1 MTEPEAMSGPELP
14 DTDDNAHES
23 EWLDRSGYVI
33 VVGKPNVG
41 KSTLMN
47 RFLGEKIAIVSP
59 RPQTTR
65 LRQLGIYTQERTQIV
80 FVDTPGI
87 HEPRHRLGE
96 FMVSVAVEA
105 LRDADVI
112 LFVADV
118 SAPPDDDDQRV
129 AELIREARGEPD
141 PGLGQTA
148 IPVVMAL
155 NKIDRATPD
164 ALLRYSEAFRALLP
178 DADWTA
184 LSAALGDGVD
194 DLLRRIT
201 ALLPPGPQYFPGD
214 QLSDMAVRDIV
225 AEIVRE
231 KVLLNL
237 EQEVPHA
244 VAVEVEEFT
253 ERNPTLT
260 YIRVCIYVERDSQKG
275 ILIGRGGAMLK
286 QIGSQAR
293 ADIERFLGVKVFL
306 EPWVKVLKNWRR
318 DEALL
323 QRLGYRIRR

>member
-1 MTEPEAMSGPELP
+1 MTEPEAMSGPEIP
-14 DTDDNAHES
+14 EIDDDAYES
-23 EWLDRSGYVI
+23 EWLDHSGYVI

-65 LRQLGIYTQERTQIV
+65 LRQLGIYTHERTQIV

-118 SAPPDDDDQRV
+118 SAPPDEDDQRV

-141 PGLGQTA
+141 PESDQTD

-155 NKIDRATPD
+155 NKIDRAKPD
-164 ALLRYSEAFRALLP
+164 ALLRHSEAFRTLLP

-184 LSAALGDGVD
+184 LSATLGDGVD

-244 VAVEVEEFT
+244 
-253 ERNPTLT
+253 
-260 YIRVCIYVERDSQKG
+260 
-275 ILIGRGGAMLK
+275 
-286 QIGSQAR
+286 QADRQPGPRRHR
-293 ADIERFLGVKVFL
+293 AFPGCQGF
-306 EPWVKVLKNWRR
+306 P
-318 DEALL
+318 
-323 QRLGYRIRR
+323 